1 LRHDALMAEG
11 RTILRVDSGVDHGK
25 SVSRQLADR
34 LMEGLVGDGD
44 VVIERDISD
53 GLPYLDS
60 QWHAAAFGGPD
71 PAALALSEDLTD
83 ELLAA
88 DELVLVAP
96 VYNLSVPAPLK
107 CWIDHVVRE
116 GRTYRFTE
124 DGVEGLVTS
133 VSRAWVV
140 TASGGT
146 PIGGPYDFNTTYLT
160 TILGVI
166 GIFDVRVVGAHSTKF
181 RGQEAVDEAH
191 RTMDEHLAAIA
202 GA

>member
-1 LRHDALMAEG
+1 MASDG
-11 RTILRVDSGVDHGK
+11 RTILRVDSGVDHGR

-34 LMEGLVGDGD
+34 LMERLVVDGD
-44 VVIERDISD
+44 VVVERDVSD

-71 PAALALSEDLTD
+71 PSALALSEELTD
-83 ELLAA
+83 ELLTA

-96 VYNLSVPAPLK
+96 VYNLAVPAPLK

-124 DGVEGLVTS
+124 HGTEGLATNT
-133 VSRAWVV
+133 SRAWIV

-166 GIFDVRVVGAHSTKF
+166 GVFDVRIVGAHSTKF
-181 RGQEAVDEAH
+181 RGQDAVDEAH
-191 RTMDEHLAAIA
+191 RTMDEHLATIA

>member
-1 LRHDALMAEG
+1 MER
-11 RTILRVDSGVDHGK
+11 
-25 SVSRQLADR
+25 LA
-34 LMEGLVGDGD
+34 GDGD
-44 VVIERDISD
+44 VVVGRDVSD

-71 PAALALSEDLTD
+71 PSALMLSEQLTD
-83 ELLAA
+83 ELLSA
-88 DELVLVAP
+88 DELVLVSP
-96 VYNLSVPAPLK
+96 VYNLAVPAPLK

-124 DGVEGLVTS
+124 TGTEGLATGVR
-133 VSRAWVV
+133 RAWIV

-160 TILGVI
+160 TILAVI
-166 GIFDVRVVGAHSTKF
+166 GILDVRIVAAHSTKL

-191 RTMDEHLAAIA
+191 RDMDEHLAAIA

>member
-1 LRHDALMAEG
+1 MVAEG
-11 RTILRVDSGVDHGK
+11 RTILRVDSGVGHER
-25 SVSRQLADR
+25 SISRQLANR
-34 LMEGLVGDGD
+34 LMERLAGDGD
-44 VVIERDISD
+44 VVVGRDVSD

-71 PAALALSEDLTD
+71 PSALALSEELTD

-96 VYNLSVPAPLK
+96 VYNLAVPAPLK

-116 GRTYRFTE
+116 GRTYRFTA
-124 DGVEGLVTS
+124 DGTEGLATNT
-133 VSRAWVV
+133 SRAWIV

-166 GIFDVRVVGAHSTKF
+166 GIFDVRIVGAHSTKF

-191 RTMDEHLAAIA
+191 RSIDEHLAAIA

>member
-1 LRHDALMAEG
+1 MPSEG
-11 RTILRVDSGVDHGK
+11 RTILRVDSGVDHGR
-25 SVSRQLADR
+25 SVSRQLAER
-34 LMEGLVGDGD
+34 LMERLVADRD
-44 VVIERDISD
+44 VVVERDVSD

-71 PAALALSEDLTD
+71 PSALALSEELTD
-83 ELLAA
+83 ELLTA

-116 GRTYRFTE
+116 GRTYRFTD
-124 DGVEGLVTS
+124 DGTEGLVTS
-133 VSRAWVV
+133 VGRAWIV

-160 TILGVI
+160 TILAVI
-166 GIFDVRVVGAHSTKF
+166 GIFDVRVVAAHSTKF
-181 RGQEAVDEAH
+181 RGQVAIDEAH
-191 RTMDEHLAAIA
+191 TAIDEHLAAIA